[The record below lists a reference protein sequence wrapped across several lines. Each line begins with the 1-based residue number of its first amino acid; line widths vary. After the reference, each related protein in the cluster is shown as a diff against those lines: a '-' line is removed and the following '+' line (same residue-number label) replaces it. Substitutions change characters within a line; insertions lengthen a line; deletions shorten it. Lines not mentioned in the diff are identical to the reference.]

1 MDSLFEDS
9 SPLSLSTVLAA
20 DFVDRLNENRLFAFL
35 TATVVSIYFSLGSKL
50 DVGLTL
56 GFVAW
61 EYYSLIASLSRSI
74 GLQQLWFVTA
84 IVLGTFIIGVGF
96 HALRWTPPHKSGSL
110 SVSVGRP
117 ANKTERVLEGAF
129 RQYLKHLV
137 EKSPTPIAVR
147 YLPSGVA
154 EASDEVLMSRTT
166 GLSEPANEIEVK
178 ILSPVFYSRFVH
190 YAHDSEAL
198 FCELAESCTF
208 WTDKPELLIK
218 VFLKKGSAPL
228 HASNLIDY
236 TCFQL
241 IKSLRRRPN
250 KIEKPSMAAS
260 LSPQGI
266 DIRGFRMSSMDAF
279 VLAQEDVGLKKAYRT
294 AVVRL
299 FVADH
304 ITLGSMGLLG
314 MMEFVGRVGISWA
327 VASLMCQVIPNF
339 S

>member
-1 MDSLFEDS
+1 MDGLFEDS
-9 SPLSLSTVLAA
+9 SLLSQSAVLAA
-20 DFVDRLNENRLFAFL
+20 DFVDQLNENRLLTFL
-35 TATVVSIYFSLGSKL
+35 TTTVISVYFSLGSKL
-50 DVGLTL
+50 DIGLTL

-61 EYYSLIASLSRSI
+61 KYYFLIASLLHSI
-74 GLQQLWFVTA
+74 GLQQLGLVTA
-84 IVLGTFIIGVGF
+84 IALGTYFLEYFV
-96 HALRWTPPHKSGSL
+96 LRWWSPRKPGSL
-110 SVSVGRP
+110 SFSIGRP

-137 EKSPTPIAVR
+137 EKSPTPLAVR
-147 YLPSGVA
+147 YIPSGVA
-154 EASDEVLMSRTT
+154 ETSDEVLMSQTT
-166 GLSEPANEIEVK
+166 GPSESINEIEIK
-178 ILSPVFYSRFVH
+178 ILSPAFYSRFVH

-228 HASNLIDY
+228 HASSLIDFTY
-236 TCFQL
+236 FQL

-250 KIEKPSMAAS
+250 KIEKPSAAAS
-260 LSPQGI
+260 LSPQGV

-279 VLAQEDVGLKKAYRT
+279 ILAQDDVELKKAYRT

-299 FVADH
+299 FMADH
-304 ITLGSMGLLG
+304 LTLGSMRLLG
-314 MMEFVGRVGISWA
+314 MIESVGRVGISWV
-327 VASLMCQVIPNF
+327 VASLICQAIPNF

>member
-1 MDSLFEDS
+1 MDGLFEDS
-9 SPLSLSTVLAA
+9 SLLSLSTVIAA
-20 DFVDRLNENRLFAFL
+20 DFVDRLNENWLFTFL
-35 TATVVSIYFSLGSKL
+35 TVIAVLVYSSLGSKL

-61 EYYSLIASLSRSI
+61 KFYSLIASLLSSI
-74 GLQQLWFVTA
+74 GLQQLGLVTA
-84 IVLGTFIIGVGF
+84 IVLGTFIIGY
-96 HALRWTPPHKSGSL
+96 HALRWRSPHKPGSL
-110 SVSVGRP
+110 TVSIGRP
-117 ANKTERVLEGAF
+117 VNKTERVLEGAF
-129 RQYLKHLV
+129 HQYLKHLV
-137 EKSPTPIAVR
+137 EKSSTPLAVR
-147 YLPSGVA
+147 YIPSGVA
-154 EASDEVLMSRTT
+154 EASDEVLTSQTI
-166 GLSEPANEIEVK
+166 GSSEPANEIEIK

-208 WTDKPELLIK
+208 WTDKPESLIK

-228 HASNLIDY
+228 HASSLIDFTY
-236 TCFQL
+236 FQL

-250 KIEKPSMAAS
+250 RIEKPSAAAS
-260 LSPQGI
+260 LSPQGV

-279 VLAQEDVGLKKAYRT
+279 ILAQDDVGLKKAYRT

-304 ITLGSMGLLG
+304 ITLGSMHLLG
-314 MMEFVGRVGISWA
+314 MIEFVGRVGISWV
-327 VASLMCQVIPNF
+327 VASLICQVITNF